1 MRWLSRS
8 DEPSSSGA
16 ALAGASDPHGK
27 HNKNALPVAAILT
40 TAFLCSPLHSL
51 ASQPGLQRMA
61 EDDMR
66 GVSAQGL
73 YDRYFD
79 HIKWY
84 SAGGNIVEVIG
95 NLAMLLNPVA
105 ALLDVDTTFRNAR
118 FSPAS
123 PFLITDVNGAAL
135 IRFPSNFPPID
146 REIVIR
152 GSNGTSVGT
161 ITIRGLD
168 FSGTVIKVVKR

>member
-1 MRWLSRS
+1 MGWLSRS

-16 ALAGASDPHGK
+16 EPAGASDPHGK
-27 HNKNALPVAAILT
+27 HNNNALPVAAILT
-40 TAFLCSPLHSL
+40 TAFLCTPLHSV
-51 ASQPGLQRMA
+51 ASQSGLQRMA
-61 EDDMR
+61 EDDLR

-84 SAGGNIVEVIG
+84 SSGGNIVEVIG
-95 NLAMLLNPVA
+95 DLAMLLNPVA
-105 ALLDVDTTFRNAR
+105 ALLDADTTFRNAR
-118 FSPAS
+118 FNPTN
-123 PFLITDVNGAAL
+123 PYLITDANGAAL

-146 REIVIR
+146 REIHMR
-152 GSNGTSVGT
+152 GSNGTSIGT

-168 FSGTVIKVVKR
+168 FSGTTITIVRR